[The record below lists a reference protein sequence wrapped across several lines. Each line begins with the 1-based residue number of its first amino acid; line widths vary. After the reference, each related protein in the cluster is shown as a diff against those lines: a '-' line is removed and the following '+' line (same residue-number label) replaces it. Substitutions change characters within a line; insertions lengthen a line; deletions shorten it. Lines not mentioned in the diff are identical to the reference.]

1 MRFYDRKDEIEIL
14 QENERQA
21 HDSAVFTVLTGRRRV
36 GKTSLITHALEG
48 VEWAYLFVSK
58 DSEAALCQ
66 KFQRELE
73 EQVGIHVYGQVTK
86 FRDLFKVI
94 MEESTRRHFTIVIDE
109 FQNLHK
115 INPAI
120 FSEIQDL
127 WDRYHNISRLNL
139 IVSGSIMSLMKRIF
153 EDANEPLYGRPTSK
167 FTLRPFTI
175 NVLKE
180 IFHDHCPE
188 YSNEDLLCLYML
200 TGGVAKYV
208 ELLMDGKCF
217 TKTKM
222 LNNVCRQD
230 SYFLSEGRDLMNQ
243 EFSDDSVTYF
253 SILQLIANGMTRRA
267 DIDGALMK
275 DTGAFI
281 QNLERDFRIISRVKP
296 LLSKPNSKTSAY
308 EISDQFLRFWFRFV
322 FKYQSL
328 IVLGRQGQ
336 LQALVNRDYGVF
348 SGYAL
353 ERYFQWKMICESD
366 CTNMG
371 GWWDRKG
378 ENEIDLICENELNE
392 TIDFYE
398 IKVDESRYDQTALE
412 AKVSAFLQKHP
423 EKSAWKRTLS
433 LLTLKDM

>member
-36 GKTSLITHALEG
+36 GKTSLVTHALEG

-73 EQVGIHVYGQVTK
+73 EQVGIHVYGQVTN

-153 EDANEPLYGRPTSK
+153 EDANATLYGRPTSK

-208 ELLMDGKCF
+208 ELLMDDKCF

-322 FKYQSL
+322 CPYQSL
-328 IVLGRQGQ
+328 IERQQ
-336 LQALVNRDYGVF
+336 FSLLRSNIDTHYDVF
-348 SGYAL
+348 SGRTL
-353 ERYFQWKMICESD
+353 EQYFQANLMESGKY
-366 CTNMG
+366 TQVGN
-371 GWWDRKG
+371 WWDRKG
-378 ENEIDLICENELNE
+378 ENELDIVAINEFDMTGMVAEVKRNPKK
-392 TIDFYE
+392 ISISK
-398 IKVDESRYDQTALE
+398 IKDKMYALPKE
-412 AKVSAFLQKHP
+412 CFGKYNLSVQAF
-423 EKSAWKRTLS
+423 S
-433 LLTLKDM
+433 LEDM

>member
-1 MRFYDRKDEIEIL
+1 MRFYDRKNEIEIL

-36 GKTSLITHALEG
+36 GKTALVTHALEG
-48 VEWAYLFVSK
+48 AEWAYLFVSR

-73 EQVGIHVYGQVTK
+73 LQVGIHVYGQVAY
-86 FRDLFKVI
+86 FRDLFEVI
-94 MEESTRRHFTIVIDE
+94 MEESTHRHFTIVIDE
-109 FQNLHK
+109 FQNLYK

-120 FSEIQDL
+120 FSEIQDI
-127 WDRYHNISRLNL
+127 WDRYHNRSRLNL

-175 NVLKE
+175 DVLKE
-180 IFHDHCPE
+180 IFHDHCPD

-217 TKTKM
+217 TKAKM

-230 SYFLSEGRDLMNQ
+230 SYFLTEGRDLMNQ

-275 DTGAFI
+275 DTGTFI
-281 QNLERDFRIISRVKP
+281 QNLERDFRIISRIKP
-296 LLSKPNSKTSAY
+296 LLAKPNSKTSAY

-322 FKYQSL
+322 CPYQSL
-328 IVLGRQGQ
+328 I
-336 LQALVNRDYGVF
+336 
-348 SGYAL
+348 
-353 ERYFQWKMICESD
+353 
-366 CTNMG
+366 
-371 GWWDRKG
+371 
-378 ENEIDLICENELNE
+378 
-392 TIDFYE
+392 
-398 IKVDESRYDQTALE
+398 
-412 AKVSAFLQKHP
+412 
-423 EKSAWKRTLS
+423 
-433 LLTLKDM
+433 

>member
-73 EQVGIHVYGQVTK
+73 EQVGIHVYGQVTN

-322 FKYQSL
+322 CPYQSL
-328 IVLGRQGQ
+328 IERQQ
-336 LQALVNRDYGVF
+336 F
-348 SGYAL
+348 
-353 ERYFQWKMICESD
+353 
-366 CTNMG
+366 
-371 GWWDRKG
+371 
-378 ENEIDLICENELNE
+378 
-392 TIDFYE
+392 
-398 IKVDESRYDQTALE
+398 
-412 AKVSAFLQKHP
+412 
-423 EKSAWKRTLS
+423 S
-433 LLTLKDM
+433 LLRSNIDTH

>member
-1 MRFYDRKDEIEIL
+1 MIFYDRKDEIEIL

-73 EQVGIHVYGQVTK
+73 EQVGIHVYGQVTN

-281 QNLERDFRIISRVKP
+281 QNLERDFRIISRINP

-322 FKYQSL
+322 CPYQSL
-328 IVLGRQGQ
+328 IERQQ
-336 LQALVNRDYGVF
+336 FSLLRSNIDTHYDVF
-348 SGYAL
+348 SGRTL
-353 ERYFQWKMICESD
+353 EQYFQANLMESGKY
-366 CTNMG
+366 TQVGN
-371 GWWDRKG
+371 WWDPKG
-378 ENEIDLICENELNE
+378 ENELDIVAINEFDMTGMVAE
-392 TIDFYE
+392 
-398 IKVDESRYDQTALE
+398 V
-412 AKVSAFLQKHP
+412 
-423 EKSAWKRTLS
+423 KRNPRKIS
-433 LLTLKDM
+433 IPKLKDKMNALPKDCFGKYNLSVHAFSLEDM

>member
-1 MRFYDRKDEIEIL
+1 MRFYDRKNEIEIL
-14 QENERQA
+14 QKNERQA

-36 GKTSLITHALEG
+36 GKTSLVTHALEG
-48 VEWAYLFVSK
+48 ADWSYLFVSK

-66 KFQRELE
+66 KFQRELD
-73 EQVGIHVYGQVTK
+73 EQVGIHVYGQVTN

-94 MEESTRRHFTIVIDE
+94 MEESTRRHLTIVIDE

-127 WDRYHNISRLNL
+127 WDRYHNKSRLNL
-139 IVSGSIMSLMKRIF
+139 IVSGSIMSLMKKIF

-208 ELLMDGKCF
+208 ELMMDGKCF
-217 TKTKM
+217 TKAKM

-230 SYFLSEGRDLMNQ
+230 SYFLTEGRDLMNQ

-275 DTGAFI
+275 DTGTFI
-281 QNLERDFRIISRVKP
+281 QNLERDFRIISRIKP

-322 FKYQSL
+322 CPYQSL
-328 IVLGRQGQ
+328 IERQQ
-336 LQALVNRDYGVF
+336 FSLLRSNIDTHYDVF
-348 SGYAL
+348 SGRTL
-353 ERYFQWKMICESD
+353 EQYFQANLMESGKY
-366 CTNMG
+366 TQVGN
-371 GWWDRKG
+371 WWDRKG
-378 ENEIDLICENELNE
+378 ENELDIVAINEFDMTGMVAE
-392 TIDFYE
+392 
-398 IKVDESRYDQTALE
+398 V
-412 AKVSAFLQKHP
+412 
-423 EKSAWKRTLS
+423 KRNPRKIS
-433 LLTLKDM
+433 IPKLKDKMNALPKDCFGKYNLSVHAFSLEDM

>member
-1 MRFYDRKDEIEIL
+1 MRFYDRKNEIGIL

-21 HDSAVFTVLTGRRRV
+21 YSTAVFTVLTGRRRV
-36 GKTSLITHALEG
+36 GKTSLITHALDG
-48 VEWAYLFVSK
+48 VRWAYLFVSK

-66 KFQRELE
+66 KFQRELD
-73 EQVGIHVYGQVTK
+73 EQLGIHVYGQVAK

-94 MEESTRRHFTIVIDE
+94 MEESTHRHFTIVIDE
-109 FQNLHK
+109 FQNLYK

-127 WDRYHNISRLNL
+127 WDRYHSASRINF
-139 IVSGSIMSLMKRIF
+139 IVSGSIQSLMKRIF

-175 NVLKE
+175 HVLKE
-180 IFHDHCPE
+180 IFHDHCPD

-217 TKTKM
+217 TKAKM
-222 LNNVCRQD
+222 LNLVCRQD

-267 DIDGALMK
+267 DIDGYLMK
-275 DTGAFI
+275 DTGTFL
-281 QNLERDFRIISRVKP
+281 QNLERDYRIISRIKP

-322 FKYQSL
+322 CPYQSL
-328 IVLGRQGQ
+328 IERQQ
-336 LQALVNRDYGVF
+336 FSLLRSHIDTHYDLF
-348 SGYAL
+348 SGRTL
-353 ERYFQWKMICESD
+353 EHYFQAKLMESGRF
-366 CTNMG
+366 TQVGN
-371 GWWDRKG
+371 WWDRKG
-378 ENEIDLICENELNE
+378 ENELDIVAINEFDHTGIVAEVKRNL
-392 TIDFYE
+392 
-398 IKVDESRYDQTALE
+398 K
-412 AKVSAFLQKHP
+412 KVSMARLEEKLSALPKESFGKYHLALQAF
-423 EKSAWKRTLS
+423 S
-433 LLTLKDM
+433 LEDI